1 QKTSSLQAQSDA
13 IRQVLREHQEQTFR
27 VNKDVEIREIQVS
40 SLKQE
45 LERTATDTS
54 QQSASLEEFEK
65 KLVVLQEEIDS
76 RTEAL
81 EALRREEES
90 VQERT
95 ASLEKTI
102 DMIRE
107 EMNVTNRK
115 LDARQNEFNLTKSLV
130 ENLEGFPEAIK
141 FLKKKIAKNAPLLS

>member
-1 QKTSSLQAQSDA
+1 RE
-13 IRQVLREHQEQTFR
+13 RQEETFKI
-27 VNKDVEIREIQVS
+27 NKDVEIREIQVS
-40 SLKQE
+40 SFKQE

-54 QQSASLEEFEK
+54 QQSASLQEFEK
-65 KLVVLQEEIDS
+65 KLIVLQEEIGLK
-76 RTEAL
+76 TEAL
-81 EALRREEES
+81 ETLKKEEEN

-115 LDARQNEFNLTKSLV
+115 LDARQNE
-130 ENLEGFPEAIK
+130 
-141 FLKKKIAKNAPLLS
+141 